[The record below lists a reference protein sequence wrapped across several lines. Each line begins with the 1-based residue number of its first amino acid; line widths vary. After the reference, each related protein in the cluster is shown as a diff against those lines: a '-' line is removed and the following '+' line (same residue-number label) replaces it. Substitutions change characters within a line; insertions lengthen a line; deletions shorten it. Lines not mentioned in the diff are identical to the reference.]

1 MSEIF
6 KRLKERFGDGVGPEV
21 AHNGELSI
29 YVDKDALVDVI
40 RFSKDELGFNL
51 IIYITA
57 VDYLGWK
64 RKRPVD
70 KRFEVVY
77 HLYSVENKSRIRFKV
92 GVDEGEEV
100 PSITSVFKGANWME
114 REVYDMFGIKFSG
127 HPDLTRILLWEGFP
141 GHPLRKDFSERR
153 YVPLPPNE

>member
-6 KRLKERFGDGVGPEV
+6 SVLSEALGDKVGPEV
-21 AHNGELSI
+21 EGGI
-29 YVDKDALVDVI
+29 YVQREAI
-40 RFSKDELGFNL
+40 REAVKFAKEALGFDM

-64 RKRPVD
+64 HRRITQ

-77 HLYSVENKSRIRFKV
+77 HLYSTSRKKRITFRV
-92 GVDEGEEV
+92 AVDDGEEV
-100 PSITSVFKGANWME
+100 PSITDIFKGANWME
-114 REVYDMFGIKFSG
+114 REVYDMFGIRFSG
-127 HPDLTRILLWEGFP
+127 HPDLRRILLWEGFP

-153 YVPLPPNE
+153 FVPIPPNE